1 MVDTYTYMIA
11 KDIITIPNPMLRQ
24 RSMRIGNVD
33 AEINELAES
42 MIKAAIDWENGRE
55 HEFSAALAAVQVAQ
69 PYRVIIVRD
78 SFDEKS
84 DNSFS
89 VYINPEIVKH
99 EGEPEEELE
108 GCLSVS
114 DIYGSVARYPK
125 VKVKALN
132 LDGLPIRLT
141 AHGFLAR
148 VFQHE
153 IDHTNGMVFV
163 DRITDP
169 KKLYR
174 LNSDGKF
181 SPLELSDAKK
191 NIKND

>member
-1 MVDTYTYMIA
+1 MTA
-11 KDIITIPNPMLRQ
+11 NDIITIPNPMLRE
-24 RSMRIGNVD
+24 RSQRIGHVD
-33 AEINELAES
+33 AEIRELAES
-42 MIKAAIDWENGRE
+42 MIVAAVDWENGRE

-69 PYRVIIVRD
+69 PYRLIVVRD
-78 SFDEKS
+78 DFDNKAN
-84 DNSFS
+84 NSFS
-89 VYINPEIVKH
+89 VYINPEIVKA

-114 DIYGSVARYPK
+114 DIYGSVLRYPK
-125 VKVKALN
+125 VKIKALN
-132 LDGLPIRLT
+132 LNGQTVRLT

-169 KKLYR
+169 KKLFH
-174 LNSDGKF
+174 LDEDGQF
-181 SPLELSDAKK
+181 SPLADDVAKAALTRG
-191 NIKND
+191 